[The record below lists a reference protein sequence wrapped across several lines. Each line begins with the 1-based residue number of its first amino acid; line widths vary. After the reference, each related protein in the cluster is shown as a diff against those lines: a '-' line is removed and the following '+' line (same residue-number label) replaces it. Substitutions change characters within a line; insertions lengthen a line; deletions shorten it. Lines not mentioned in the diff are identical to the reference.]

1 MEIEQKVDSAKDAT
15 SVPSELQGRNKAIT
29 SRVTNTS
36 IVVGD
41 GDYLMMGGLMSDK
54 VDETVSKV
62 PLLGDIPILGWLF
75 KSKTHT
81 SLKTNLI
88 ILLRPRIITT
98 GVLAGNVI
106 KDSLQKRRDFI
117 EENLSGSD
125 EVEKGLLEI
134 EDRVDEQIK
143 HTGIEPLERYR
154 NNEDIDEEPS
164 KPLPTVEKPELL
176 KPNEPKIEGSAK
188 DS

>member
-1 MEIEQKVDSAKDAT
+1 
-15 SVPSELQGRNKAIT
+15 
-29 SRVTNTS
+29 
-36 IVVGD
+36 
-41 GDYLMMGGLMSDK
+41 
-54 VDETVSKV
+54 
-62 PLLGDIPILGWLF
+62 LGWLF

-125 EVEKGLLEI
+125 EVEKGILEI